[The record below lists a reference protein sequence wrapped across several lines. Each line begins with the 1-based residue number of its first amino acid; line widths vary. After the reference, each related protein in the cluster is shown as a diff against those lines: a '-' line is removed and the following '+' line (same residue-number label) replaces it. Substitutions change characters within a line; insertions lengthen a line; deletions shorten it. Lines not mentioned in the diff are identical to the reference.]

1 VKDAMEKAVD
11 EIAALCGC
19 PEWNYPGQLVRD
31 VRHLKDRSD
40 QVEFLLRSLLSTI
53 YPGQA
58 KVDLEAAVEEAIR
71 IVIDRANLL
80 SYMLAD
86 LETEANL
93 GVNSND
99 VRNADPEWDKGI
111 LKGLGVSE
119 DMIFGDTRYATVNL
133 SLPKPEGIWMGGQH
147 ISIEEDRE

>member
-1 VKDAMEKAVD
+1 MRDALEKAAD

-19 PEWNYPGQLVRD
+19 SEWEYPGQLVRD
-31 VRHLKDRSD
+31 VQHLKDRAD
-40 QVEFLLRSLLSTI
+40 RTEFLLRGLLSVI

-58 KVDLEAAVEEAIR
+58 RVDMEDAVDEAIR
-71 IVIDRANLL
+71 IVVDRTNLL

-86 LETEANL
+86 LETQTGTE
-93 GVNSND
+93 GTPND
-99 VRNADPEWDKGI
+99 VRNAGPEWDTYI

-133 SLPKPEGIWMGGQH
+133 SLPKPEDIWMGEQH